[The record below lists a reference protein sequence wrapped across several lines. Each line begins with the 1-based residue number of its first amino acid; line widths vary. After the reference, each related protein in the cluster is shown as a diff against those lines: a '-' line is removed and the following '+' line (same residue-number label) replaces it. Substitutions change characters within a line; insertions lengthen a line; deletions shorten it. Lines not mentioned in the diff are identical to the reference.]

1 MRYPVSFAQRR
12 VWAIDQLVDDAAAS
26 SLCHASWLDGQV
38 DTVALQQAM
47 DVLVARHAALRTS
60 IVSSD
65 VWPEQVV
72 ADTGQVP
79 IDQVVL
85 ADGPDGAARAELLA
99 VELAGRPFD
108 LARGPLLRAALI
120 AVADQRSLFVL
131 AAHRIIADDVALAI
145 LLDELSTV
153 YQNSA
158 ATLPPLW
165 MDYGDY
171 AVWQRERLRGEELSR
186 QLDHWHEPLRDAPA
200 DHTLPTD
207 RPRTGAA
214 SPAEGALVTASLDT
228 TATRQLA
235 DLAQAAG
242 TDLSTAVLAGYAV
255 VLARYTRQA
264 DLVIGVPVGGRVR
277 VELTP
282 IVGPFADTVPVRVSL
297 GDTATFAEVLD
308 QVRDVSTAAQSHD
321 ELPLDLLIEELGIGP
336 VCRAARFT

>member
-12 VWAIDQLVDDAAAS
+12 VGAGDQLMDDAAES
-26 SLCHASWLDGQV
+26 HRCHARCLGGAV
-38 DTVALQQAM
+38 DIVAVQQAM

-60 IVSSD
+60 IASSD
-65 VWPEQVV
+65 VWSEQVV
-72 ADTGQVP
+72 ADTGQVL
-79 IDQVVL
+79 IDHIVL
-85 ADGPDGAARAELLA
+85 ADGAARAELLA

-120 AVADQRSLFVL
+120 EMADQRSLFVL
-131 AAHRIIADDVALAI
+131 AAHRIIADDAALAI

-214 SPAEGALVTASLDT
+214 SPAEGALVT
-228 TATRQLA
+228 
-235 DLAQAAG
+235 
-242 TDLSTAVLAGYAV
+242 
-255 VLARYTRQA
+255 
-264 DLVIGVPVGGRVR
+264 
-277 VELTP
+277 
-282 IVGPFADTVPVRVSL
+282 VS
-297 GDTATFAEVLD
+297 
-308 QVRDVSTAAQSHD
+308 
-321 ELPLDLLIEELGIGP
+321 I
-336 VCRAARFT
+336 